1 MYLIDYYLA
10 SKKFYELDVNDQ
22 KTIIMGE
29 LNNLLKSKLDG
40 KCPKNASIRTML
52 MLIDDEPLI
61 ENYLKEW
68 LHLWKICKV

>member
-29 LNNLLKSKLDG
+29 LNNLLK
-40 KCPKNASIRTML
+40 
-52 MLIDDEPLI
+52 E
-61 ENYLKEW
+61 
-68 LHLWKICKV
+68 